1 MSSVVPQLSNMQA
14 SSLAQN
20 RPLGNACALDWSS
33 ILYPNICDM
42 GLNRNLSFL
51 VTLTNMEVKKKNLYF
66 QCV

>member
-20 RPLGNACALDWSS
+20 RPLGNTYARDWSS
-33 ILYPNICDM
+33 ISYPNICVM

-51 VTLTNMEVKKKNLYF
+51 VTVTNMEV
-66 QCV
+66 